1 MDYPQISVL
10 LPVYNCEN
18 YIKDCIDSVLNQTF
32 SDFELLIIDDKST
45 DNTVKIIQQF
55 NDDRIK
61 LTIKEKNSGYT
72 NSLNWGIDQ
81 AKGKYIARMD
91 GDDICMPN
99 RFERQFYFL
108 ESNPDVLLCGTSIQL
123 IGSIIEHRQP
133 PTHED
138 ILIKLCFET
147 CFFHPTIMGR
157 KQVFIENKYN
167 SSFEPAEDY
176 ELWTRLAFK
185 GKLANI
191 SEILLEYR
199 VHSHQVSKTK
209 SNIQSDN
216 AFQCK
221 LRMLSSLN
229 VLNAFTKEQIK
240 IALDDYSDYTYADC
254 KNTLQFFDYLIESNQ
269 NIQFFEQKS
278 FIEKVQSKRISFL
291 KRYFEKGKGNRFV
304 KTIFLFKIIPLSDF
318 IIVMRFTKRIQKRIS
333 LTFDN

>member
-1 MDYPQISVL
+1 MNSPQLSVL

-45 DNTVKIIQQF
+45 DSTVKIIQQF
-55 NDDRIK
+55 KDDRIK
-61 LTIKEKNSGYT
+61 LTVKEKNSGYT

-91 GDDICMPN
+91 GDDICMLN
-99 RFERQFYFL
+99 RFERQFNFL
-108 ESNPDVLLCGTSIQL
+108 ESNPDVILCGTSIQL
-123 IGSIIEHRQP
+123 IGATVEHRQP
-133 PTHED
+133 PTHEE
-138 ILIKLCFET
+138 IIVKLCFET
-147 CFFHPTIMGR
+147 CFFHPTIMGP
-157 KQVFIENKYN
+157 KQTFVENKYD

-176 ELWTRLAFK
+176 ELWTRLASK

-199 VHSHQVSKTK
+199 VHLNQISKTK

-221 LRMLSSLN
+221 LRMLSNLN
-229 VLNAFTKEQIK
+229 VLDSFTKEQIK
-240 IALDDYSDYTYADC
+240 ITLDEYSNYTNADC
-254 KNTLQFFDYLIESNQ
+254 KNSLRFFDFLVKRNKEVQFFDQELL
-269 NIQFFEQKS
+269 
-278 FIEKVQSKRISFL
+278 IEKVTAKRISFL

-304 KTIFLFKIIPLSDF
+304 KMLFLFKTISLSDF
-318 IIVMRFTKRIQKRIS
+318 IKVTGISRKIQRRIS
-333 LTFDN
+333 SK